1 MKEEISKY
9 YTPSLDEFHFGFECE
24 MTGHE
29 MPPQWH
35 KHIVNINTFNE
46 WLFKGNP
53 KIGAAFRVKYLDKED
68 IESLGFKIEVQKD
81 GRIIAAKKKLIGNIE
96 VGHWI
101 IEYVPSTKKI
111 QIETISVYNEHIY
124 WVQGVKIKN
133 KSELKV
139 LLKQLDVNE

>member
-1 MKEEISKY
+1 
-9 YTPSLDEFHFGFECE
+9 
-24 MTGHE
+24 

-68 IESLGFKIEVQKD
+68 IESLGFIYKENRGMSEHNGVMFIKKDPLFEKANFTIRYWVTTGAYRLRIE
-81 GRIIAAKKKLIGNIE
+81 RISGCLFEGNIR
-96 VGHWI
+96 
-101 IEYVPSTKKI
+101 
-111 QIETISVYNEHIY
+111 
-124 WVQGVKIKN
+124 N

-139 LLKQLDVNE
+139 LLKQLDINE

>member
-68 IESLGFKIEVQKD
+68 IESLGFIYKENRGMSEHNGVMFIKKDPLFEKANFTIRYWVTTGAYRLRIE
-81 GRIIAAKKKLIGNIE
+81 RISGCLFEGNIR
-96 VGHWI
+96 
-101 IEYVPSTKKI
+101 
-111 QIETISVYNEHIY
+111 
-124 WVQGVKIKN
+124 N

-139 LLKQLDVNE
+139 LLKQLGINE